1 MRRIHTAALTMAV
14 FFTAVGAAQATTI
27 TLDQCAVAE
36 LCNQV
41 TITTTLVGSTIDVD
55 VTDIPGPPTT
65 GIFGLTGANRSFGFN
80 VVDPDGNVVISDIT
94 DGFAYA
100 GAGVNDMGG
109 GLGDFEF
116 IINGP
121 GSGTAAVLPLHFNV
135 SRTEGF
141 LSDLDLFEAN
151 DLGYVFG
158 AHVRNNDNDVS
169 GFVGAFVP
177 EIPETTTTSTT
188 TPTTTPTTTG
198 DSVPEPATLVLF
210 GLGLT
215 ALARR
220 MRKPS
225 PVAAGQASSVDAT
238 SR

>member
-1 MRRIHTAALTMAV
+1 MRRIHKAALTMAA

-41 TITTTLVGSTIDVD
+41 TVTTTLVGSTIDVD

-80 VVDPDGNVVISDIT
+80 VVDPDGNVVISNIT

-100 GAGVNDMGG
+100 GVGVNNMGG

-121 GSGTAAVLPLHFNV
+121 GNGSAAVLPLHFNV

-141 LSDLDLFEAN
+141 LSDLDLIEAN
-151 DLGYVFG
+151 ALGYIFG
-158 AHVRNNDNDVS
+158 AHVRNNDNDIS
-169 GFVGAFVP
+169 GFVGALVP
-177 EIPETTTTSTT
+177 EIPETTTTTTATTATT
-188 TPTTTPTTTG
+188 TSTG
-198 DSVPEPATLVLF
+198 NSVPEPATLVLF

-225 PVAAGQASSVDAT
+225 PASAEQASSVDAIG
-238 SR
+238 R

>member
-1 MRRIHTAALTMAV
+1 MRRIHKAALTMAA

-41 TITTTLVGSTIDVD
+41 TVTTTLVGSTIDVD

-65 GIFGLTGANRSFGFN
+65 GIFGLTGANRAFGFN

-100 GAGVNDMGG
+100 GAGVNHMGG

-121 GSGTAAVLPLHFNV
+121 QGGAAAVLPLHFNV

-141 LSDLDLFEAN
+141 LSDLELFEAN
-151 DLGYVFG
+151 ALGYIFG
-158 AHVRNNDNDVS
+158 AHVRNNDNDIS
-169 GFVGAFVP
+169 GFVGARVP
-177 EIPETTTTSTT
+177 
-188 TPTTTPTTTG
+188 G
-198 DSVPEPATLVLF
+198 DDSNESVPEPATLVLF

-225 PVAAGQASSVDAT
+225 PASAEQASSVDAIG
-238 SR
+238 R